1 MTGVGGASLDWDRRR
16 RVTPAQTKS
25 QETWPEAEPW
35 GRRLPLVRAVVE
47 RRQASAPCKARAA
60 SQDAADTDQ
69 RLSAF
74 RFLFAFVI
82 ASSAPAER
90 PTLLDETIQS

>member
-1 MTGVGGASLDWDRRR
+1 
-16 RVTPAQTKS
+16 
-25 QETWPEAEPW
+25 
-35 GRRLPLVRAVVE
+35 VVE